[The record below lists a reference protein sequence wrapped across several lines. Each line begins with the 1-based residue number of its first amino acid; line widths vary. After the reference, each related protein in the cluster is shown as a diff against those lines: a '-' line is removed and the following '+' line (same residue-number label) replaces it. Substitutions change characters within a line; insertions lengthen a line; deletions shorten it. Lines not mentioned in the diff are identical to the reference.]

1 MEPTDNGSTQT
12 PATAFFDSVARYI
25 LAQHANEIPDLRRAI
40 VLLPNYHV
48 AQPLAQALSSAAKL
62 PALLLPKMVTFSDW
76 SQSVPLAAP
85 VVPDTCRAATLYQAL
100 RARKWFADAD
110 LWGIA
115 SELLGL
121 LDELTQH
128 RVTLPQDEEDFLA
141 QLERAYQAKR
151 NAAMQFEARVV
162 HELWYAMSASG
173 ELDAARAYQQRLA
186 QLARQAD
193 APLYVLP
200 TSSLAAPEAR
210 FLEGYAEL
218 APVKV
223 FDLREMVAE
232 DESCAVLRTLSP
244 ALSRKREITSDLAA
258 VFGQP
263 SRMASSSIRESGYSP
278 LPLAG
283 EGLGERVGLRDQ
295 ATHLREHFPQAV
307 LTHPSAGS
315 GGCPT
320 KSSMGRTGRKL
331 SLFGAHGLEQEA
343 RAAEVQVRRWLLAG
357 KQNIAL
363 VAQDRLVARRVRAL
377 LERAGVLVRD
387 ESGWTMSTLAVST
400 VLMRWLD
407 ALQSD
412 FYYQDLLDLL
422 KSPFIFADQNA
433 SVRKQ
438 AVYQLEQ
445 LVRKHGVASRLD
457 AFLDLAYGENE
468 VQMALVRLRQAAEA
482 LRKNSDTLS
491 GWLRALDESLV
502 ILGVTQ
508 GLAADAAGAQL
519 LQALQIWQQELAADS
534 TRFSRAE
541 WRHWLA
547 QQLDAHTFRDS
558 SIDSPVLLTH
568 LAATRWRSF
577 DAVLLLGADASHL
590 PSTNNGSV
598 WFNDAV
604 RSTLGLPTREC
615 QLAQQRDDLLAL
627 LAMNDTVL
635 ATWQASKSGEK
646 NLLSP
651 YLEMLRALHELAYGD
666 DLAERELGALLEQA
680 QVRVPEDRGQKTE
693 DRGFVAATRQFINK
707 GVVKP
712 HDTLSS
718 ALCPLPSAMPH
729 PSVPHSLIPS
739 HISASGYNSLVAC
752 PYQFY
757 ARHMLRLNE
766 LDEVRES
773 VEKRDYGEWV
783 HGILHRFH
791 QQFPVLAE
799 HSRSALEQ
807 MLRHISSEVFAPTV
821 ERDYLARA
829 WLLRWQQAIPAYLDA
844 QLKSEAEGWRYQN
857 GEVPFELP
865 LTGELTLHGRI
876 DRVDARESECRV
888 LDYKMMEATRLRN
901 KLKEAGEDVQL
912 ACYAHV
918 YEADEAAFISIEKD
932 KVVAV
937 APPQDLPELAG
948 ANIERLL
955 EVFTQMREGAAMPAH
970 GVDEAC
976 AYCEMRGLCRKS
988 EWSAA

>member
-1 MEPTDNGSTQT
+1 MQ
-12 PATAFFDSVARYI
+12 PANNHSIQKASAVFFDSVARQI
-25 LAQHANEIPDLRRAI
+25 LAQHVHEIPDLRRAV

-48 AQPLAQALSSAAKL
+48 TQPLVQALARSAQQ
-62 PALLLPKMVTFSDW
+62 PALLLPRMVTLNDW
-76 SQSVPLAAP
+76 AQSVSIDQSIT
-85 VVPDTCRAATLYQAL
+85 PDTCRATALYQAL
-100 RARKWFADAD
+100 RTRRWFADAD
-110 LWGIA
+110 LWSIA

-121 LDELTQH
+121 LDELTRH
-128 RVTLPQDEEDFLA
+128 HVLLPQGEEDFLA

-151 NAAMQFEARVV
+151 NTATQFEAHVV

-193 APLYVLP
+193 APLYVLLA
-200 TSSLAAPEAR
+200 SSLAVPEAR
-210 FLEGYAEL
+210 FLEAYAER
-218 APVKV
+218 APVVV
-223 FDLREMVAE
+223 FDLREMMKNDA
-232 DESCAVLRTLSP
+232 SCAVLCSLSP
-244 ALSRKREITSDLAA
+244 QWER
-258 VFGQP
+258 V
-263 SRMASSSIRESGYSP
+263 
-278 LPLAG
+278 
-283 EGLGERVGLRDQ
+283 GERGGERGGLRDQ
-295 ATHLREHFPQAV
+295 AAHLREYFPQAL
-307 LTHPSAGS
+307 LTEHL
-315 GGCPT
+315 
-320 KSSMGRTGRKL
+320 R
-331 SLFGAHGLEQEA
+331 LFGAHGLEQEA

-357 KQNIAL
+357 KQNIAI

-445 LVRKHGVASRLD
+445 LVRKHGVASHLD
-457 AFLDLAYGENE
+457 AFLDLAHGENE
-468 VQMALVRLRQAAEA
+468 VQTALARLRQAAEA
-482 LRKNSDTLS
+482 LRKNSDTLG
-491 GWLRALDESLV
+491 GWLRALDDSLS

-508 GLAADAAGAQL
+508 GLATDAAGAQL
-519 LQALQIWQQELAADS
+519 LQALQTWQQELAADS

-590 PSTNNGSV
+590 PGSDNGSV

-604 RSTLGLPTREC
+604 RNTLGLPTREC
-615 QLAQQRDDLLAL
+615 QLAQQRDDLLTL

-646 NLLSP
+646 NLPSP

-666 DLAERELGALLEQA
+666 DLAERELGGLLEDA
-680 QVRVPEDRGQKTE
+680 QVRGAD
-693 DRGFVAATRQFINK
+693 F
-707 GVVKP
+707 
-712 HDTLSS
+712 
-718 ALCPLPSAMPH
+718 PLPQGAAMPA
-729 PSVPHSLIPS
+729 PAVPQDLIPS
-739 HISASGYNSLVAC
+739 RISASGYNSLVAC

-766 LDEVRES
+766 LDEVREG

-783 HGILHRFH
+783 HDILHRFH

-799 HSRSALEQ
+799 HSRSALEDA
-807 MLRHISSEVFAPTV
+807 LRHISSEVFAPAV

-865 LTGELTLHGRI
+865 LTDELILHGRI

-901 KLKEAGEDVQL
+901 KLKESGEDVQL
-912 ACYAHV
+912 PCYAHV
-918 YEADEAAFISIEKD
+918 YEADAAAFISIEKD

-937 APPQDLPELAG
+937 APPQDLPELAQ

-955 EVFTQMREGAAMPAH
+955 EVFAQMRGGAAMPAH

-988 EWSAA
+988 EWDE